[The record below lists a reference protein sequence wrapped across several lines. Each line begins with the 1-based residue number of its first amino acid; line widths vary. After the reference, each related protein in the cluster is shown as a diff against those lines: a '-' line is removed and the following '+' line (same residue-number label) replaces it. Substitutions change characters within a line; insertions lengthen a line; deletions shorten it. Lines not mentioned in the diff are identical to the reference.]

1 MLLLLEVLVRVRG
14 RLGLS
19 CLEHIG
25 REHRRWSSQP
35 ISKTRHSD
43 FAAITHRPPQV
54 QSSDAGPRRRA
65 CSSVSLCI
73 SRRTGSLLLALGG
86 ALPLC
91 IVLFRSQ
98 RTITC
103 AASTTLYASS
113 NHGRGYSPGLY
124 FGVFVL
130 RDLSASPAII
140 LFQSSSERT
149 SRQDV
154 MMVVV

>member
-35 ISKTRHSD
+35 ISKTRTPD

-65 CSSVSLCI
+65 CSTVSLCL
-73 SRRTGSLLLALGG
+73 SRRTGSLLLAFDG

-91 IVLFRSQ
+91 IILFRSQ

-103 AASTTLYASS
+103 AASSTLYASS
-113 NHGRGYSPGLY
+113 NHGRGYSPGLL
-124 FGVFVL
+124 FRRVRTTGFV
-130 RDLSASPAII
+130 SQPSHHII
-140 LFQSSSERT
+140 SIIQRT
-149 SRQDV
+149 DE
-154 MMVVV
+154 